1 MFNSKE
7 CEWSDLSLFI
17 DGVKITGFRGLKYS
31 VKPDKESLYA
41 GGDEPIGIQSGN
53 RQYAGEI
60 KLLKGQFDELNTAA
74 KAAGYRDIYRQS
86 LLTITEMEK
95 LMGKPKFTEVLGG
108 LVIKPPGKPTLV
120 PLSDKRPPMN
130 TSTAKTDFMEE

>member
-74 KAAGYRDIYRQS
+74 KAAGYRDINDLDVNIVACYAQKGLRVLHTDT
-86 LLTITEMEK
+86 LLGVQFDGYEKGMEQGAKYMEITIPI
-95 LMGKPKFTEVLGG
+95 LFLR
-108 LVIKPPGKPTLV
+108 IKE
-120 PLSDKRPPMN
+120 
-130 TSTAKTDFMEE
+130 A